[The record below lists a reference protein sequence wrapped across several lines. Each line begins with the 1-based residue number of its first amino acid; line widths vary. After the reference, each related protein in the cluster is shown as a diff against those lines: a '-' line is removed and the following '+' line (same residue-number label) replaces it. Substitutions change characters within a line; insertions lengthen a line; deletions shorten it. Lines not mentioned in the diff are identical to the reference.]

1 MRINISAL
9 NRYLECP
16 RKWWYEYVLGR
27 GRASRSQ
34 ALMDGILWHQVV
46 SGEVELPEDAPP
58 WMKPAFEA
66 WLEWKEKH
74 SDIAILDTEVTLEA
88 PLGPH
93 TLFGRLDAL
102 VEWEGKLW
110 HLQHKTMAK
119 SRPLDVLIRTQ
130 KRSFHEHAYK
140 HLVIAHTTPGL
151 EKYPDWVPEWG
162 RLPYGGTIL
171 VVCKKITTALPIH
184 VEYLTINGGH
194 EEAMLELQSIINSM
208 ACVIVPTEHPIQNRN
223 SCAGPYLNSL
233 CWAIDACDGIRS
245 IDSYDEIDPLEG
257 YKS

>member
-9 NRYLECP
+9 NKYLECP

-27 GRASRSQ
+27 GRTSRSQ
-34 ALMDGILWHQVV
+34 ALADGILWHQIV
-46 SGEVELPEDAPP
+46 SGEVDLPGDAPP
-58 WMKPAFEA
+58 WMKPAYEA
-66 WLEWKEKH
+66 WEDWQETH
-74 SDIAILDTEVTLEA
+74 SDVLILCREMTLEA

-130 KRSFHEHAYK
+130 KRSFHEHAYA
-140 HLVIAHTTPGL
+140 HLVKHNKPVRASERVNGV
-151 EKYPDWVPEWG
+151 YPAI
-162 RLPYGGTIL
+162 PYGGTIL

-194 EEAMLELQSIINSM
+194 DEAMREMLTIIDRM
-208 ACVIVPTEHPIQNRN
+208 TWDRAEGQKFLPFQNRN

-233 CWAIDACDGIRS
+233 CWAIDACDGLRS

-257 YKS
+257 YKP